1 MREVSN
7 ELNRGFAGPALNTV
21 AQKLLSL
28 GKLELINF
36 TSDGGLKQLEQ
47 IDEIF
52 SLVVMMDE
60 LNSYT
65 APLMANYETD
75 IDKVEELIK
84 LKEELKAKQYTHSE
98 ESLQHL
104 PEYHARLRF
113 GFELMNIFKK
123 FFRLLKHWNYVRDD
137 GDVQLKGRVACQ
149 YRGGNELLL
158 TEMLLSNSLKPLTPA
173 EICAL
178 FSSLV
183 FQTRVDDESD
193 LIKQLPETCQKAIE
207 TLKVIRE
214 DVLTEVIFQSKVYR
228 FLLI

>member
-21 AQKLLSL
+21 AQKLMSLS
-28 GKLELINF
+28 KLELINF

-47 IDEIF
+47 IDEIS

-113 GFELMNIFKK
+113 AFEVLNIFKK
-123 FFRLLKHWNYVRDD
+123 V
-137 GDVQLKGRVACQ
+137 
-149 YRGGNELLL
+149 
-158 TEMLLSNSLKPLTPA
+158 
-173 EICAL
+173 
-178 FSSLV
+178 
-183 FQTRVDDESD
+183 SD
-193 LIKQLPETCQKAIE
+193 
-207 TLKVIRE
+207 
-214 DVLTEVIFQSKVYR
+214 Y
-228 FLLI
+228 

>member
-1 MREVSN
+1 MIIFISRLYFDRIIRKTLNTVQLPMREVSN

-28 GKLELINF
+28 GELELINF

-47 IDEIF
+47 IDEIS
-52 SLVVMMDE
+52 SLVAMMDE

-65 APLMANYETD
+65 APLMANYESD

-113 GFELMNIFKK
+113 DFE
-123 FFRLLKHWNYVRDD
+123 
-137 GDVQLKGRVACQ
+137 
-149 YRGGNELLL
+149 
-158 TEMLLSNSLKPLTPA
+158 
-173 EICAL
+173 
-178 FSSLV
+178 
-183 FQTRVDDESD
+183 
-193 LIKQLPETCQKAIE
+193 
-207 TLKVIRE
+207 
-214 DVLTEVIFQSKVYR
+214 VL
-228 FLLI
+228 

>member
-28 GKLELINF
+28 GELELINF

-47 IDEIF
+47 IDEIS
-52 SLVVMMDE
+52 SLVAMMDE

-65 APLMANYETD
+65 APLMANYESD

-113 GFELMNIFKK
+113 DFE
-123 FFRLLKHWNYVRDD
+123 
-137 GDVQLKGRVACQ
+137 
-149 YRGGNELLL
+149 
-158 TEMLLSNSLKPLTPA
+158 
-173 EICAL
+173 
-178 FSSLV
+178 
-183 FQTRVDDESD
+183 
-193 LIKQLPETCQKAIE
+193 
-207 TLKVIRE
+207 
-214 DVLTEVIFQSKVYR
+214 VL
-228 FLLI
+228 